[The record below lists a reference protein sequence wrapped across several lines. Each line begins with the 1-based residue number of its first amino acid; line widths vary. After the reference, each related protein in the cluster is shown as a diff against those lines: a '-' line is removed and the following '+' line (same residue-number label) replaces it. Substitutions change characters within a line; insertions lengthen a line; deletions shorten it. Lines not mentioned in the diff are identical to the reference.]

1 MYWLILIVAGL
12 CECRFTTCLA
22 LSKGLTKIGWGIAFV
37 LLSIV
42 SFALVTIA
50 AQKIPLGTAY
60 AVWTGIGAFGTA
72 LIGIIWFKDPA
83 TFWRIVFLCG
93 MIVCLIG
100 LKVVSPE
107 K

>member
-1 MYWLILIVAGL
+1 MYWLILILAGL
-12 CECRFTTCLA
+12 CECGFTTCLA
-22 LSKGLTKIGWGIAFV
+22 LSNGLTKLGWGIAFV

-42 SFALVTIA
+42 SFGLVTFA

-83 TFWRIVFLCG
+83 TFWRLVFLSG